1 MKSKDR
7 TERSVWNCTACCW
20 NSRLTLMI
28 KKRVLSNILMK
39 SPDDVTLLSIMND
52 NEGRKIFLQS
62 QQKSGGQK
70 ESEVLQGKKYK
81 L

>member
-1 MKSKDR
+1 
-7 TERSVWNCTACCW
+7 
-20 NSRLTLMI
+20 
-28 KKRVLSNILMK
+28 MK